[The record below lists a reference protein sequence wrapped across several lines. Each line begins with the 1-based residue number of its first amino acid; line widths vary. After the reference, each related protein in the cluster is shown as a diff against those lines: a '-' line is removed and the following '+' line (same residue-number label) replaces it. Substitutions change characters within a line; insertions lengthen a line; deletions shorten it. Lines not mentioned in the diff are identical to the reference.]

1 VKLPAYKAWLQ
12 NNIFINDNPICIPLF
27 GKVEDPYREGSGEI
41 FKDIILKIPLS
52 PQRIRRGG

>member
-1 VKLPAYKAWLQ
+1 VKLPAYKAGLQ
-12 NNIFINDNPICIPLF
+12 NNIFINDNPICILLF
-27 GKVEDPYREGSGEI
+27 GIEGSGEI